1 MERLSVV
8 EQAGDVVDDCL
19 ALIEELTET
28 KQFQAES
35 KSRLVCRC
43 PACTSTRSNVLAW
56 TRAMRS
62 GASAGSELQAA

>member
-1 MERLSVV
+1 MELLSVV
-8 EQAGDVVDDCL
+8 EQASEVVDDCL
-19 ALIEELTET
+19 SLIEELTET

-43 PACTSTRSNVLAW
+43 PACTSNRSNVLAW

-62 GASAGSELQAA
+62 AGADTELQAA